1 MQNIIKLRCPKCS
14 SIINIPVCL
23 DLENKRIKCGAC
35 KSVSP
40 YTEYTG
46 VTSEVSS
53 SDETKLLNPA
63 APIGI
68 LKIVGSS
75 DAVYELKPG
84 ENIIGRKANS
94 SKADI
99 QIPTGDKRT
108 MSREHLVI
116 DVKGDAKKGYAHHVR
131 LYKDSVCT
139 TKVSEEQINYGD
151 CIVLQ
156 SGDIIDMGDA
166 SLLFDVPDIEA
177 TKINS

>member
-1 MQNIIKLRCPKCS
+1 MQNIIRLKCPKCS
-14 SIINIPVCL
+14 SIINIPVCP
-23 DLENKRIKCGAC
+23 DLENKRIKCGVC

-40 YTEYTG
+40 YTEYT
-46 VTSEVSS
+46 T
-53 SDETKLLNPA
+53 DETRLLNPA

-75 DAVYELKPG
+75 DMVYKLKPG

-116 DVKGDAKKGYAHHVR
+116 DVKGDVNKGYAHHVR
-131 LYKDSVCT
+131 LYKDGVCRT
-139 TKVSEEQINYGD
+139 QVSEEQINYGD

-166 SLLFDVPDIEA
+166 ALLFEVPDIEA
-177 TKINS
+177 TEIYS